1 MSSSDFQFQLTAR
14 GGFMMR
20 ENARL
25 SLAELARRTALVV
38 IICSIFAVSIVGLW
52 KAADATFALAFG
64 VLVAVVFDA
73 GARGLAYIVPWNR
86 RLRVL
91 IVIVLTCTAGLGVIW
106 WGGTRV
112 VAEARSFAGQMQEL
126 SRHAQVML
134 HSEARAW
141 LPPGQAPQKLL
152 PDMGIVVDHA
162 TVMLRRLFEVLIG
175 FIVAIFVGAFCAWE
189 PEAYK
194 RAFVSLLP
202 QARRSRVSE
211 VMDRSAHAMRGW
223 LIGRLLTMTLI
234 FFFTLCAL
242 MLVGMKD
249 AVFLAMQAGLFTFTP
264 TLGPVIAGIVIVLAG
279 LAQSDT
285 MALYGLGTYVL
296 VQFLES
302 HVITPLVQRRTIRM
316 PPAIT
321 LGLQLIAASLFGL
334 FAVIVIIP
342 LAAAANVFIDE
353 LYINDRLGGG
363 WKPEEPT

>member
-1 MSSSDFQFQLTAR
+1 MT
-14 GGFMMR
+14 R
-20 ENARL
+20 ENVRL
-25 SLAELARRTALVV
+25 SLAELGRRTALVV
-38 IICSIFAVSIVGLW
+38 IICSVFAVSIVGLW

-73 GARGLAYIVPWNR
+73 GARGLGYLVPWNR

-91 IVIVLTCTAGLGVIW
+91 IVILLTCTAGLGVVW

-112 VAEARSFAGQMQEL
+112 VSEAQSFADQMQQL
-126 SRHAQVML
+126 ARHAEEMA

-152 PDMGIVVDHA
+152 PDMGIVVGHA
-162 TVMLRRLFEVLIG
+162 TALLRRLFELLIG

-202 QARRSRVSE
+202 QARRARVSE
-211 VMDRSAHAMRGW
+211 VMDRSGHAMRGW
-223 LIGRLLTMTLI
+223 LIGRLITMTLI
-234 FFFTLCAL
+234 FLFTLCAL
-242 MLVGMKD
+242 LLVGMKN
-249 AVFLAMQAGLFTFTP
+249 AVFLAMQAGVFTFTP
-264 TLGPVIAGIVIVLAG
+264 TLGPVIGGIVIVLAG
-279 LAQSDT
+279 LAQSGT
-285 MALYGLGTYVL
+285 LALYGFGTYVL

-302 HVITPLVQRRTIRM
+302 HVITPLVQRRTTRI

-334 FAVIVIIP
+334 FAVIVVIP
-342 LAAAANVFIDE
+342 LAAAAKVFIDE
-353 LYINDRLGGG
+353 LYISDRLGGA
-363 WKPEEPT
+363 WKPEEPTT